1 MTGSGSLSPEQDED
15 LPVAGTLDRP
25 VHRVLSQHVV
35 QALRAAI
42 LAGRFPPGSVLVE
55 QRLADE
61 FDTSRQPVRE
71 ALRILAREGLVVLV
85 PHRRA
90 AVRTVSR
97 DLAAD
102 VFAIRRLLET
112 EAARSAVDRVT
123 PADLRRLHG
132 LIDDMTRM
140 GAEGQLASLV
150 ETDVMFHRQLV
161 ALSGRPVLEQI
172 MQPVWGLSALLISVT
187 RRYTP
192 LDKIGAIHEPILAVL
207 ERRDAEALARAIE
220 EHTQL
225 GMDVLDS
232 SEELVEAEPVSD
244 RRPRVLG

>member
-1 MTGSGSLSPEQDED
+1 MTGDGSLSPEKFEE

-102 VFAIRRLLET
+102 VFALRRLLET
-112 EAARSAVDRVT
+112 KRPARRWTGSHRPIYAGCAGSSTIWWAWTPSAN
-123 PADLRRLHG
+123 
-132 LIDDMTRM
+132 
-140 GAEGQLASLV
+140 
-150 ETDVMFHRQLV
+150 
-161 ALSGRPVLEQI
+161 GRPWWKR
-172 MQPVWGLSALLISVT
+172 M
-187 RRYTP
+187 
-192 LDKIGAIHEPILAVL
+192 
-207 ERRDAEALARAIE
+207 
-220 EHTQL
+220 
-225 GMDVLDS
+225 
-232 SEELVEAEPVSD
+232 
-244 RRPRVLG
+244 